1 MAAKDDQ
8 GNLKDVPELIL
19 QNELQLRRFCEGKGI
34 RRLSLQKREYLKG
47 NLKDVSMQEQM
58 AMAINE
64 RVVVSLS

>member
-1 MAAKDDQ
+1 
-8 GNLKDVPELIL
+8 
-19 QNELQLRRFCEGKGI
+19 LQLRRFCEGKGI

-58 AMAINE
+58 AMTINE